1 MREREIYIYIDLFN
15 HIYHII
21 IYILPT
27 DLLKFRFFC
36 SVGLPEGTKSQSGNE
51 KHSRTGFP
59 RIMIPIKI
67 HWAYSRTSHQA
78 TIIYQVNIPLYHW
91 YPSMSIV
98 KPCQTTWKNPM
109 NLIFFWTRIIQHQPT
124 GSSTSPGPRTEM
136 RFSMATT
143 TPGRGR
149 WRKQWSFRSYQYIR
163 CMIWVDMGY
172 EWIWYVIC
180 CVSIWS

>member
-1 MREREIYIYIDLFN
+1 MTYVLKLSHPSLPPYFLRRPRPLSNALARGQVQGVYLVTVGHRRLDIAMEAMNHFYFDEREREIYIYIYIDLFN

-21 IYILPT
+21 IYIYILPT

-78 TIIYQVNIPLYHW
+78 TIIYQVNIPLYH
-91 YPSMSIV
+91 
-98 KPCQTTWKNPM
+98 
-109 NLIFFWTRIIQHQPT
+109 
-124 GSSTSPGPRTEM
+124 
-136 RFSMATT
+136 
-143 TPGRGR
+143 
-149 WRKQWSFRSYQYIR
+149 
-163 CMIWVDMGY
+163 
-172 EWIWYVIC
+172 
-180 CVSIWS
+180 